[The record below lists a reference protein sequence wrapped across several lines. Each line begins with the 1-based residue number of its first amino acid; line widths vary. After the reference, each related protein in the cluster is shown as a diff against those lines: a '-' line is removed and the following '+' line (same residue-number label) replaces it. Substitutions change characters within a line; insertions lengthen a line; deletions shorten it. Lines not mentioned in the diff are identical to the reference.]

1 VKIPKTLPS
10 PALRIT
16 VTKIPTFFDNHKH
29 SGTSHRLAMTIQA
42 VPAAACQIPIEIS
55 PVLRDL
61 ITVIFYY

>member
-1 VKIPKTLPS
+1 MKIPKTLPS

-42 VPAAACQIPIEIS
+42 VPAADLPNSDCQGNF
-55 PVLRDL
+55 VDN
-61 ITVIFYY
+61 